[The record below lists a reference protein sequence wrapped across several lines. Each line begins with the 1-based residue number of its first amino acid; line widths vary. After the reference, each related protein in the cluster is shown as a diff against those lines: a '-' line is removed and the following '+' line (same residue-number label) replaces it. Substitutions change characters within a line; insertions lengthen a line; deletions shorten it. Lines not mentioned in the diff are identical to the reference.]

1 MSITSGI
8 NRGIQRTLSNDSVD
22 RTRKDLSRANETT
35 LEKSLKSSNDLSTL
49 HERNVLSSLVSDF
62 VEDAQTV
69 ITPPG
74 IDQPEK
80 LSAKSVDSREIRRL
94 TTAMMN
100 RLWIPQ
106 TSTIVGLTLSFLVY
120 AGTKRRQYSHM
131 LTKFILTLVTTSAA
145 HFYYSQKLE
154 ITG

>member
-1 MSITSGI
+1 MHK
-8 NRGIQRTLSNDSVD
+8 
-22 RTRKDLSRANETT
+22 TRNVNTNTRCHY
-35 LEKSLKSSNDLSTL
+35 LKLVSSNS
-49 HERNVLSSLVSDF
+49 
-62 VEDAQTV
+62 
-69 ITPPG
+69 TPPG

-131 LTKFILTLVTTSAA
+131 LTKFILTLMTTSAA

>member
-106 TSTIVGLTLSFLVY
+106 TSTIVGLTLSFLV
-120 AGTKRRQYSHM
+120 
-131 LTKFILTLVTTSAA
+131 
-145 HFYYSQKLE
+145 
-154 ITG
+154 